1 VALARSSQLRHPS
14 GVTLKTPLLIPAFSS
29 KGSRFT
35 PQGRSEIADA
45 LKTSSEFLTDVVLLS
60 AYDIFYGHIPGPNR
74 FALRAELT
82 FVDSGGYETADEH
95 DLSAVFRHLYP
106 ARKWNEGFLLRVLKA
121 WPRSFP
127 AVFVSYDHGRTR
139 KPLSQQVAA
148 ARRLF
153 AKHPAHLHEFIL
165 KPERRAQ
172 ETIARTV
179 TRLLPRIEM
188 VKGFDLIGVTEKELG
203 VSVLDRME
211 CIARLRLALD
221 QAGMSTPLHIFGALD
236 PIMSSLYFVSGAE
249 VFDGLTWLRY
259 SFIEGR
265 AVYLHDYGALR
276 IGIHERDELV
286 RARSIADNINY
297 LQKLRFQMQ
306 AFLLDRD
313 FRKLEYNS
321 GVVEM
326 AYDALQT
333 RLGGK
338 V

>member
-1 VALARSSQLRHPS
+1 MALARSSQLKHPS
-14 GVTLKTPLLIPAFSS
+14 GTTLKTPLLIPAFSS

-35 PQGRSEIADA
+35 PRGRSEIADA

-60 AYDIFYGHIPGPNR
+60 AYDIFYGHIPGPKR

-106 ARKWNEGFLLRVLKA
+106 ARKWNEGLLVRVLRT
-121 WPRSFP
+121 WPRRFP

-139 KPLSQQVAA
+139 KPLGHQVAA

-153 AKHPAHLHEFIL
+153 DKYPAHLHEFIL
-165 KPERRAQ
+165 KPETRAQ
-172 ETIARTV
+172 ETLEKTV
-179 TRLLPRIEM
+179 TRLLPKIEM
-188 VKGFDLIGVTEKELG
+188 LKGFDLIGVTEKELG
-203 VSVLDRME
+203 MSALGRME
-211 CIARLRLALD
+211 CVARLRLALD

-236 PIMSSLYFVSGAE
+236 PITSSLYFVSGAE

-259 SFIEGR
+259 AFLEGQ

-286 RARSIADNINY
+286 RARTLADNINY
-297 LQKLRFQMQ
+297 LQKLRYQMQ
-306 AFLLDRD
+306 AFLLERD
-313 FRKLEYNS
+313 FRKFEYN
-321 GVVEM
+321 GGEVEKW
-326 AYDALQT
+326 YDALRT

-338 V
+338 F